1 MDVNW
6 FSYCGNH
13 FVVHAYINYL
23 CCALKTNII
32 CQLYITKIVCWR
44 YQLNCTVTTKT
55 CECPLRIP
63 SLKTVCVLCH
73 FSPVWLFVTP
83 WTITLQAPLSMGFS
97 RQKYWSGLPFP
108 TPKRVHNSMQ
118 YFEMVL
124 LFILYSSS
132 CKSCPLGFFILK
144 WTLLLSSDTH

>member
-1 MDVNW
+1 MMDVNW

-73 FSPVWLFVTP
+73 FGPVWLFVTP

-97 RQKYWSGLPFP
+97 RQKYWSGLPFLP
-108 TPKRVHNSMQ
+108 PGDLPDWGIEPVSLMSPALTGRFFTTSTTCLKV
-118 YFEMVL
+118 
-124 LFILYSSS
+124 ILY
-132 CKSCPLGFFILK
+132 
-144 WTLLLSSDTH
+144 